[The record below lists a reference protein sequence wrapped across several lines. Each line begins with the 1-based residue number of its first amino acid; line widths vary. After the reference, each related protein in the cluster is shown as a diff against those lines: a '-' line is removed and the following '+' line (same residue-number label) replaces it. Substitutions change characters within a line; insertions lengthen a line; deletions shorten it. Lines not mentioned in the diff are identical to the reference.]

1 MIKRF
6 SSRRERLDTSFINKR
21 LSDAVS
27 YDRIAGYFS
36 SSMLEVAGEKIEA
49 MKILNSLEPVRRGI
63 YSGGVGYLDYAGGM
77 DLNMVIRSLIIE
89 GDQISYHA
97 GGGVVADSSP
107 SAEYQESLDKN
118 HHKRRKSDF

>member
-49 MKILNSLEPVRRGI
+49 MKIKQSGLPRI
-63 YSGGVGYLDYAGGM
+63 Y
-77 DLNMVIRSLIIE
+77 
-89 GDQISYHA
+89 
-97 GGGVVADSSP
+97 ADV
-107 SAEYQESLDKN
+107 L
-118 HHKRRKSDF
+118 

>member
-1 MIKRF
+1 M
-6 SSRRERLDTSFINKR
+6 TG
-21 LSDAVS
+21 AP
-27 YDRIAGYFS
+27 
-36 SSMLEVAGEKIEA
+36 KIEA

-107 SAEYQESLDKN
+107 SAEYQESLDKVVALQRAL
-118 HHKRRKSDF
+118 KKVCSDEPAKQKAQ

>member
-1 MIKRF
+1 M
-6 SSRRERLDTSFINKR
+6 TG
-21 LSDAVS
+21 AP
-27 YDRIAGYFS
+27 
-36 SSMLEVAGEKIEA
+36 KIEA

-107 SAEYQESLDKN
+107 SAEYQESLDKVVALQKALEKVCN
-118 HHKRRKSDF
+118 DESAKQPAQ